1 MKKYQISQFVELLN
15 VSTRT
20 LRRWDNDGKLIA
32 YRTPT
37 GDRFY
42 TEEQYKI
49 YMGIPMENKVY
60 KNIIYARVSNVRQ
73 RDDSLC

>member
-1 MKKYQISQFVELLN
+1 MKKYKISQFVELLN

-32 YRTPT
+32 YRFPT

-42 TEEQYKI
+42 
-49 YMGIPMENKVY
+49 MENQVC

-73 RDDSLC
+73 RDDSLY

>member
-1 MKKYQISQFVELLN
+1 MKKYKIFQFAELLN

-60 KNIIYARVSNVRQ
+60 ENENNSN
-73 RDDSLC
+73 SSE

>member
-1 MKKYQISQFVELLN
+1 MKKYKISQFVELLN

-20 LRRWDNDGKLIA
+20 LRRWDNNDKLIA

-42 TEEQYKI
+42 TEEHLDI
-49 YMGIPMENKVY
+49 FH
-60 KNIIYARVSNVRQ
+60 
-73 RDDSLC
+73 